1 MSPNHHDVQNGGW
14 CIPGS
19 FSLLDLEVYT
29 TPRIQGWSIYLV
41 KNGWC
46 MRVQFLVDPLRY
58 TPPPCF
64 SNGWLSDENV
74 GERWRKRMQDGN
86 VRDSWRRR
94 MQGVDAERRS
104 RAPRLQGLPRGHKS
118 DARSC
123 TGLPRG
129 HGCDARSSLAEVA
142 EAMCPF
148 PALAR

>member
-1 MSPNHHDVQNGGW
+1 
-14 CIPGS
+14 
-19 FSLLDLEVYT
+19 
-29 TPRIQGWSIYLV
+29 
-41 KNGWC
+41 
-46 MRVQFLVDPLRY
+46 
-58 TPPPCF
+58 
-64 SNGWLSDENV
+64 
-74 GERWRKRMQDGN
+74 MQDGN

-129 HGCDARSSLAEVA
+129 HGCDARSSLAEMA